1 LRPWVTKA
9 KLTQGEGL
17 CYLDAGWS
25 ACGRG
30 QHVNADGAGTGAQA
44 IGGKTR
50 GCLTDRCSQQ
60 VKKLHQRQQPILHC
74 RNNTHV
80 NFSQISHPGDFDEFK
95 VRVDAGQ
102 RNVAHAPF
110 TNANSLS
117 NRQRHDASVLAD
129 PLHRSYWTTSPI
141 RRCSSGSAPWS
152 KRALK
157 LGFMRCNVSCGLS
170 CLGYT
175 CGRYWNHSG
184 MWTTE
189 TTHLTGAYDQ
199 SDYGASLMAP
209 WACAAAAYLKQN

>member
-1 LRPWVTKA
+1 ML
-9 KLTQGEGL
+9 
-17 CYLDAGWS
+17 AGA

-102 RNVAHAPF
+102 RNALLMR
-110 TNANSLS
+110 LS
-117 NRQRHDASVLAD
+117 QTQIASATV
-129 PLHRSYWTTSPI
+129 
-141 RRCSSGSAPWS
+141 
-152 KRALK
+152 K
-157 LGFMRCNVSCGLS
+157 
-170 CLGYT
+170 
-175 CGRYWNHSG
+175 G
-184 MWTTE
+184 MV
-189 TTHLTGAYDQ
+189 
-199 SDYGASLMAP
+199 P
-209 WACAAAAYLKQN
+209 VF